1 MTSHLD
7 VREMKIKYHYFVIAT
22 LALLIT
28 SANWGH
34 GGEPAASESMLDELE
49 RSLELG
55 RHERLLV
62 EKQNPAYS
70 LSAFTTDGCSG
81 GLSVGW
87 QHLSEKIELLKT
99 VHGDLPPWESC
110 CISHDRLYH
119 SAGDRNISA
128 EMSFVARRKADQDL
142 RSCVL
147 EVGLSR
153 APQLSEQYE
162 LSLEEVGQ
170 AYQVIGD
177 LMYRA
182 VRIGGVPCSGL
193 PWRWGYGWPE
203 CD

>member
-1 MTSHLD
+1 MGISATWGYGTESAPFESRLD
-7 VREMKIKYHYFVIAT
+7 A
-22 LALLIT
+22 
-28 SANWGH
+28 
-34 GGEPAASESMLDELE
+34 LE

-62 EKQNPAYS
+62 EIQNPDHS
-70 LSAFTTDGCSG
+70 LSPFTTDGCSG

-87 QHLSEKIELLKT
+87 QYLSEKIKFLKT

-110 CISHDRLYH
+110 CVSHDRLYH
-119 SAGDRNISA
+119 AAGERTITA
-128 EMSFVARRKADQDL
+128 ERSFAARRQADEAL
-142 RSCVL
+142 RSCVI

-153 APQLSEQYE
+153 APELSGQYE
-162 LSLEEVGQ
+162 LSVEEMGQ
-170 AYQVIGD
+170 VYLIIGE

-193 PWRWGYGWPE
+193 PWRWGYGWPQ